1 MRLSKIH
8 REILTLLQS
17 GKSYGQVAKE
27 LGVPRSRVGA
37 NLTYAAKI
45 NGYDS
50 ITDLRKATQ
59 HAKLLPYN
67 AKRKR
72 DAGIYPTTSGTFR
85 VRVWR
90 KHKDISI
97 GTFRSREQALAVR
110 DAAEE
115 QYRGYG
121 KQETDQTKAVC

>member
-27 LGVPRSRVGA
+27 LGCPRSRVGS

-72 DAGIYPTTSGTFR
+72 DAGIYPTNAGTFR

-90 KHKDISI
+90 KHKDVSI
-97 GTFRSREQALAVR
+97 GTFRSWEQAIAMR

-115 QYRGYG
+115 QYRG
-121 KQETDQTKAVC
+121 A